1 MKVHLKKRGKSK
13 DISKTDI
20 KKELALIK
28 RKSRIPQKIK
38 NMIYQLM
45 FNDISNGNAVGKR
58 PYHYAKE
65 LGISPQ
71 SAKVYL
77 DYVINNHIELPN
89 FTQLTASMS
98 AYYEKVMRDLSAHY
112 HKTTDIKEKTML
124 HNEIMKTFSAFT
136 DMLENFGIKEKIP
149 DMLTYKDFT
158 EKETTKEKNI
168 IILKRGVDL
177 EEFERKQR
185 QELEKQ
191 NSSSISN

>member
-1 MKVHLKKRGKSK
+1 MKVHLKKREKSK

-38 NMIYQLM
+38 NMIYQYI
-45 FNDISNGNAVGKR
+45 FNDISNGNAAGKR

-65 LGISPQ
+65 LGIAPQ
-71 SAKVYL
+71 TAKVYL

-89 FTQLTASMS
+89 FTQLIASMS
-98 AYYEKVMRDLSAHY
+98 AYYEKVMRDFNEQY
-112 HKTTDIKEKTML
+112 KKTTDIKEKIML
-124 HNEIMKTFSAFT
+124 NNEIIKTFSAFT

-149 DMLTYKDFT
+149 HMLAYKELT
-158 EKETTKEKNI
+158 EKETKKEKNI
-168 IILKRGVDL
+168 IILTGKVDI

-185 QELEKQ
+185 EELQ
-191 NSSSISN
+191 RLHSNSI